1 MPPKRIAIIG
11 ANGQLGSDLVSE
23 FGKRGHDIVP
33 LNHERMDIGDAEAVR
48 RVLSEIRPDI
58 ILNTAAMHNVEAC
71 EADPVAAFRV
81 NALGVRHLALAAAD
95 LDAVLAHYSTDYVF
109 DGAKQAPYAE
119 TDAPRPLNAYGNSKL
134 AGEYFVRSL
143 APRHFVLRVGAIY
156 GHAPCRAK
164 GGRNFVT
171 TMLALGRERP
181 FLRVVDDEI
190 VSPTPTAAIAGQSAA
205 LCQTEHYGLYHM
217 AARGRCSWHAFA
229 ASIFDLAG
237 IKTDL
242 QVAAPGEFP
251 AKVPRPA
258 YSALEN
264 AGLARIG
271 LDLMPDWRDGLKQF
285 LDGRS

>member
-1 MPPKRIAIIG
+1 MSRRRIAIVG
-11 ANGQLGSDLVSE
+11 ANGQLGSDLVAE
-23 FGKRGHDIVP
+23 FERQGHIIVP
-33 LNHERMDIGDAEAVR
+33 LNHDRMDIGDAESMRRTLDEVR
-48 RVLSEIRPDI
+48 PQV
-58 ILNTAAMHNVEAC
+58 ILNTAAMHNVEAS
-71 EADPVAAFRV
+71 EADPAAAFRV
-81 NALGVRHLALAAAD
+81 NALGVRNLALAAIS
-95 LDAVLAHYSTDYVF
+95 LDATLVHYSTDYVF
-109 DGAKQAPYAE
+109 DGAKQAPYTEA
-119 TDAPRPLNAYGNSKL
+119 DAPRPLNVYGNSKL

-181 FLRVVDDEI
+181 VLRVVDDEI
-190 VSPTPTAAIAGQSAA
+190 ISPTPTAAIACQSAA
-205 LCQTEHYGLYHM
+205 LLETEHYGLYHM
-217 AARGRCSWHAFA
+217 ASHGHCSWHALA
-229 ASIFDLAG
+229 AAVFDLAG

-251 AKVPRPA
+251 AKVPRPG

-271 LDLMPDWRDGLKQF
+271 LDLMPDWRDGLKTF
-285 LDGRS
+285 LDGGS